1 MTVWEDLERR
11 CHNCRKCALADTRT
25 NVVFGAGQKN
35 AEILFVGEG
44 PGEQEDLTGEPFV
57 GRGGLLLDDMLSLI
71 GLSRKSNFYIA
82 NIVKCRPP
90 QNRDPLNTEQDA
102 CIPWLEEQIALLNPK
117 IIICLGRVA
126 AQRLI
131 KPDFKI
137 SQEHGQW
144 FRRGDAWIT
153 AIYHPAALL
162 RSPEKKPD
170 TFVDL
175 RTIRERIREVCADA
189 YGDSAS
195 SS

>member
-1 MTVWEDLERR
+1 MMTWQELERLCGQCTR
-11 CHNCRKCALADTRT
+11 CPLCTTRT
-25 NVVFGAGQKN
+25 HVVFGAGQTT
-35 AEILFVGEG
+35 AEVMFVGEG
-44 PGEQEDLTGEPFV
+44 PGEHEDLQGKPFV
-57 GRGGLLLDDMLSLI
+57 GRAGQLLDDMLSLI
-71 GLSRKSNFYIA
+71 GLSRESNFYIA

-102 CIPWLEEQIALLNPK
+102 CIPWLEEQIALLQPK
-117 IIICLGRVA
+117 IIVCLGRVA

-144 FRRGDAWIT
+144 FRRGDAYIT

-162 RSPEKKPD
+162 RDDSKKPD

-175 RTIRERIREVCADA
+175 RAIRAKVRELCTRT
-189 YGDSAS
+189 YG
-195 SS
+195 